1 MNFKKFKEIREA
13 VSTFDDAEFDSLL
26 NESTVLVKNHKGNIY
41 SIPFQYNENGNII
54 FSSENAKML
63 EKSEENEKE
72 PTLKA
77 IITGKVRTIKESLKS
92 FFESDETE
100 IDASIIAENLDY
112 IKLARRDSLEKY
124 KNNESISNQSMV
136 LESEEF
142 SRLSDSEKE
151 VIRKFKN
158 SFKQKNSEYNMI
170 KNEFFENG
178 KLFQSSGKI
187 KRTQFLNPLKVAE
200 LYSEKKEIRQD
211 LESQYDIINTFYET
225 IEKQLKLNSNEREI
239 LFTGINLFNE
249 SDFKT
254 ELAKNLVILKRKVN
268 SGIDISDLARK
279 VNNLY
284 NETFKDSKDLDYSR
298 LTSYEEMI
306 STLTTDSNSESNTFK
321 FLKFKIGVYSAQDL
335 ATLRSEFD
343 QVIKNC
349 YGMSREALMNI
360 QDMRDKVDF
369 MLKTGRIDDEQVG
382 EIINIFNTSYGEIEN
397 PNVLGNSEWSGI
409 DGDEDEDE
417 DYDSDMEEDYY
428 GDDEEEEDSYDYDGD
443 EESDEYEYS
452 HGMDDSDEDYYP
464 ESIEGPTDLNSA
476 LQRAKEKV
484 AKRKEEIGA

>member
-13 VSTFDDAEFDSLL
+13 ISTFDDAEFDSLL
-26 NESTVLVKNHKGNIY
+26 NESTVLVKNSKGNIY

-112 IKLARRDSLEKY
+112 IKLARLDHLEKH
-124 KNNESISNQSMV
+124 KNNENISNQSMV

-142 SRLSDSEKE
+142 SQLSDSEKE
-151 VIRKFKN
+151 IIRKFKN

-200 LYSEKKEIRQD
+200 LYSEKKEIRQE
-211 LESQYDIINTFYET
+211 LESQYDIINTFYEA
-225 IEKQLKLNSNEREI
+225 IEKALKLNHSEREI
-239 LFTGINLFNE
+239 LFQGINLLNE

-268 SGIDISDLARK
+268 PGIDISDLARK

-284 NETFKDSKDLDYSR
+284 NETFKNHEGLDYSR
-298 LTSYEEMI
+298 LTNYEEMI
-306 STLTTDSNSESNTFK
+306 STLTTDSNSEPNTFK

-382 EIINIFNTSYGEIEN
+382 EIINVFNTSYGEIEN
-397 PNVLGNSEWSGI
+397 PNVLGTSEWGGI
-409 DGDEDEDE
+409 DGDEDEDSESDYYGDDSE
-417 DYDSDMEEDYY
+417 DEEDMEEDYY
-428 GDDEEEEDSYDYDGD
+428 DNDGD

-452 HGMDDSDEDYYP
+452 HGMEDSDEDYYG

-476 LQRAKEKV
+476 LKRAKEKV